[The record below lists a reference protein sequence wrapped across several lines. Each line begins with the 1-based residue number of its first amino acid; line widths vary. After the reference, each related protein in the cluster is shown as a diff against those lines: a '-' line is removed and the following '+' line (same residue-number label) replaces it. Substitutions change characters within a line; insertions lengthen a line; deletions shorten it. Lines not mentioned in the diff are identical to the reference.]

1 MKKINIKRMFELLLV
16 ILSNITTIFIVL
28 NIYVFDE
35 IVSMR
40 IIKFILGFIAT
51 FGKVVFKNISYIK
64 IYLLKYKW
72 RRLNNEKNQLK

>member
-1 MKKINIKRMFELLLV
+1 MRIIK
-16 ILSNITTIFIVL
+16 FIVL

-72 RRLNNEKNQLK
+72 RRLNNEKIN